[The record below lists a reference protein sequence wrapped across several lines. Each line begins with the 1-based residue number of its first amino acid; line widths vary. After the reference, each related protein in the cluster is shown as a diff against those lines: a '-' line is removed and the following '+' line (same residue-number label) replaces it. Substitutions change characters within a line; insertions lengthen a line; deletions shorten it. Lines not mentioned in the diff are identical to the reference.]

1 MVKKD
6 FKNIIKLIIEKHKFK
21 CKIALIDRFIQIND
35 MSDIKFHKRGFRI
48 YKSGE
53 YFSYK
58 KVDGIMP
65 L

>member
-6 FKNIIKLIIEKHKFK
+6 FKDLLKIITGKHKFK
-21 CKIALIDRFIQIND
+21 CKIVILDGSIQIND
-35 MSDIKFHKRGFRI
+35 ISNIKFHKRGFRI

>member
-6 FKNIIKLIIEKHKFK
+6 FKALLKLITGKHKFK
-21 CKIALIDRFIQIND
+21 CKIVIIDGFIQIND

-48 YKSGE
+48 CKSRE

-58 KVDGIMP
+58 KVDGIIP